1 MKSKSH
7 SGSDI
12 GSLEE
17 EDWKERPEETEE
29 EEDIATG
36 KEGFSVPIAR
46 TEEGDKKA
54 NQSAQLNKGELNEDF
69 MTLRFPRKWC

>member
-46 TEEGDKKA
+46 TEEGDEEA
-54 NQSAQLNKGELNEDF
+54 NRSAQLNKGEPSGDL
-69 MTLRFPRKWC
+69 MPLQFPRK

>member
-54 NQSAQLNKGELNEDF
+54 NQSAQLNKEEPDGNL
-69 MTLRFPRKWC
+69 MPLQFPRK

>member
-12 GSLEE
+12 SSLEE

-46 TEEGDKKA
+46 TEEGDEKA
-54 NQSAQLNKGELNEDF
+54 NQSAQLNKGEPSGDLMPLQF
-69 MTLRFPRKWC
+69 SRK